1 MHWSEMEQKQPRLA
15 ELGQQRLIKPGVVL
29 VGTIR
34 RDGTPRLS
42 PVEPLIMDG
51 DLWLCMMWQSA
62 KAADLLR
69 DPRVLVHSVI
79 TNRDGSEGE
88 FKIRGTARAEDDP
101 AVQRRYADAAAA
113 TLGWEAQPGRFHLF
127 AVDIADVAV
136 IRYDE
141 DDTGDQYVALW
152 PAGREFVRRHT
163 SATSVGEP
171 EPFTDIIQV
180 A

>member
-1 MHWSEMEQKQPRLA
+1 MHWSEMEHAQPRLA
-15 ELGQQRLIKPGVVL
+15 ELGQQRLMEPGVVL

-42 PVEPLIMDG
+42 PVEPLVMDG
-51 DLWLCMMWQSA
+51 DLWLCLMWRSA
-62 KAADLLR
+62 KATDLLR

-79 TNRDGSEGE
+79 TSRDGGEGE
-88 FKIRGTARAEDDP
+88 FKIRGTARAEDDL
-101 AVQRRYADAAAA
+101 AVQRRYADTAASA
-113 TLGWEAQPGRFHLF
+113 LGWEAEPGRFHLF
-127 AVDIADVAV
+127 AVDIADVTF
-136 IRYDE
+136 IRYNDA
-141 DDTGDQYVALW
+141 TGDQYVARW

-171 EPFTDIIQV
+171 EPVTGILQV